1 MPVELPQQDDLEK
14 KAAESILGDASL
26 RDELTDDEAQ
36 PLIDWGL
43 AQVAQIARRASL
55 MASTE
60 AVEAALDDVRRLMKR
75 VNRVVRHRALG
86 DAEAVRSDLERL
98 GALSARLF
106 GDAVPRAALSQ
117 VDTFMAEQGNLSNG
131 QVVKRL
137 LGMFAPPLSLA
148 SQVTGPEAQPPPAA
162 PQTPPQFGA
171 LPVNHQLTAPQSPDL
186 LSNGEEKEA

>member
-14 KAAESILGDASL
+14 KAVESILGDASL

-86 DAEAVRSDLERL
+86 DAEAVRSDLERM

-117 VDTFMAEQGNLSNG
+117 VDAFMAEQGNLSNA
-131 QVVKRL
+131 QVIKRL

-148 SQVTGPEAQPPPAA
+148 SQAAGPEAQPSSPA
-162 PQTPPQFGA
+162 PQAPPQFGA
-171 LPVNHQLTAPQSPDL
+171 LPVNHQLTAPKSPDL
-186 LSNGEEKEA
+186 LSNGEEKEE

>member
-14 KAAESILGDASL
+14 KAAELILGDASL

-55 MASTE
+55 MASAE

-98 GALSARLF
+98 SELSARLF

-148 SQVTGPEAQPPPAA
+148 SQAAGPEAPPTAA

-171 LPVNHQLTAPQSPDL
+171 LPVNHQLTAPKSPDL
-186 LSNGEEKEA
+186 LSSGEEREA

>member
-1 MPVELPQQDDLEK
+1 MPVELPQSNDLEQ

-43 AQVAQIARRASL
+43 TQVAQIARRAAL

-60 AVEAALDDVRRLMKR
+60 AMEAALDDVRRLMKR

-106 GDAVPRAALSQ
+106 GDAAPRTTLSQ
-117 VDTFMAEQGNLSNG
+117 VDAFMAEQGNLSNA

-148 SQVTGPEAQPPPAA
+148 SQGAGPEVQPPAA

-171 LPVNHQLTAPQSPDL
+171 LPMNPQLTAPKSPDL
-186 LSNGEEKEA
+186 LSNGEEKEE